1 MAKND
6 NLQDLL
12 NEIKLR
18 YQLAEEDFDDELNPL
33 SIGHQFEDI
42 VDHNQLEF
50 TLQLKIFELKR
61 LTNFLENVSLKTEKE
76 RNRWLSSN
84 QQLFTQLTQ
93 LIIHDSNLSL
103 IALRGGDD
111 NSKLSLDLAEELK
124 KAISLMNTIFYDK
137 QVIDG

>member
-6 NLQDLL
+6 DLQDLL

-18 YQLAEEDFDDELNPL
+18 YQLNEEDFDSELNPL
-33 SIGHQFEDI
+33 SISQQFEDTI
-42 VDHNQLEF
+42 DHNQLEF

-61 LTNFLENVSLKTEKE
+61 LSNFLENISLKTEKE
-76 RNRWLSSN
+76 RSKWLTNN

-103 IALRGGDD
+103 IALQGDTN
-111 NSKLSLDLAEELK
+111 NSKLSLDLATELK
-124 KAISLMNTIFYDK
+124 KAISLMNTIFYDEK
-137 QVIDG
+137 AIDG

>member
-6 NLQDLL
+6 NLRDLL

-18 YQLAEEDFDDELNPL
+18 YQLNEEDFDSELSPL
-33 SIGHQFEDI
+33 SSSQQFEDAI
-42 VDHNQLEF
+42 DHNQLEF

-61 LTNFLENVSLKTEKE
+61 LTNFLENISLKTEKE
-76 RNRWLSSN
+76 RSKWLTDN

-103 IALRGGDD
+103 IALRGGSDT
-111 NSKLSLDLAEELK
+111 SKLSLDLAEELK
-124 KAISLMNTIFYDK
+124 KAISLMNTIFYDE
-137 QVIDG
+137 QLIDG

>member
-137 QVIDG
+137 QIIDG

>member
-18 YQLAEEDFDDELNPL
+18 YQLAEEDSDSELNPL
-33 SIGHQFEDI
+33 SISQQFEDTI
-42 VDHNQLEF
+42 DHNQLEF

-61 LTNFLENVSLKTEKE
+61 LTDFLENISLKTEKE
-76 RNRWLSSN
+76 RSQWLNSN
-84 QQLFTQLTQ
+84 QQLFTQLTK

-103 IALRGGDD
+103 IALRGGRE

-124 KAISLMNTIFYDK
+124 KAISLMNTIFYDN
-137 QVIDG
+137 QTIDG

>member
-18 YQLAEEDFDDELNPL
+18 YQLDEEGFDDELSPL
-33 SIGHQFEDI
+33 SISHQFEDI
-42 VDHNQLEF
+42 IDHNQLEF

-61 LTNFLENVSLKTEKE
+61 LTDFLENISLKTKKE
-76 RNRWLSSN
+76 RSQWLSSN
-84 QQLFTQLTQ
+84 QELFTQLTQ

-103 IALRGGDD
+103 IALRSDSD

>member
-18 YQLAEEDFDDELNPL
+18 YQLDEEDFDDELSPL
-33 SIGHQFEDI
+33 SISHQFEDI
-42 VDHNQLEF
+42 IDHNQLEF

-61 LTNFLENVSLKTEKE
+61 LTDFLENVSLKTEKE

-103 IALRGGDD
+103 IALRGGND